1 MVRKPVK
8 KAVKTPEIQE
18 KEEVMVEKN
27 EISESE
33 TEKEVEMVA
42 EQMEKKDE
50 VRIIGNVKRP
60 VIQKSAFIKTKSYS
74 TPVPM
79 YEIPEDIRGYLLNK
93 WFGTNVYEKGREW
106 LEAHNADMEMIE
118 KLKKFISEH
127 YL

>member
-79 YEIPEDIRGYLLNK
+79 YEIPEDIRRYLLNK

-106 LEAHNADMEMIE
+106 LEAHNADMEIIE

>member
-79 YEIPEDIRGYLLNK
+79 YEIPEDIRRYLLNK

>member
-33 TEKEVEMVA
+33 TEKEVEIVA

-79 YEIPEDIRGYLLNK
+79 YEIPEDIRRYLLNK
-93 WFGTNVYEKGREW
+93 GFGTNVYEKGREW